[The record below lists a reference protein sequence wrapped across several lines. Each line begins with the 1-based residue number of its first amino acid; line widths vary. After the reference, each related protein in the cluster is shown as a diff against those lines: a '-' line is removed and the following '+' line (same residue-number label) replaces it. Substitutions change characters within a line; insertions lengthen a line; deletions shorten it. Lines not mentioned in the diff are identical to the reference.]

1 MVINLFRRLQLDRN
15 EIIIPQRLLINFK
28 LLLSFDLPASTFFH
42 RSRHLPIPSRGL
54 EGPLNKQFPLSRCFW
69 PRCRIQISSLSLSL
83 FILSFSFP
91 IAFPQSRCVTCIAA
105 DCEQDFTRRRRIAAT
120 MKKPWP
126 RKYARYAIK
135 FNDSSLR
142 TVSLYIGPWM
152 ASFVEAR
159 GRVAG
164 VESVVNRSI
173 EMAAIS
179 YIWVD
184 KFRLACG

>member
-1 MVINLFRRLQLDRN
+1 MVA
-15 EIIIPQRLLINFK
+15 P
-28 LLLSFDLPASTFFH
+28 SPVASGH
-42 RSRHLPIPSRGL
+42 VAGSRYL
-54 EGPLNKQFPLSRCFW
+54 
-69 PRCRIQISSLSLSL
+69 LSLSL

-179 YIWVD
+179 YI
-184 KFRLACG
+184 

>member
-1 MVINLFRRLQLDRN
+1 
-15 EIIIPQRLLINFK
+15 
-28 LLLSFDLPASTFFH
+28 
-42 RSRHLPIPSRGL
+42 
-54 EGPLNKQFPLSRCFW
+54 
-69 PRCRIQISSLSLSL
+69 
-83 FILSFSFP
+83 
-91 IAFPQSRCVTCIAA
+91 
-105 DCEQDFTRRRRIAAT
+105 

-142 TVSLYIGPWM
+142 TVSLYIVRWM

-179 YIWVD
+179 YI
-184 KFRLACG
+184 